1 MNICQLG
8 DCIGIFIL
16 FHFIYLFFISFLIDD
31 HVSNFIVWKIDRNLT
46 TIILPFTKLVCRFTQ
61 YLSTSAISPL
71 LNRKKIIPLIK
82 SNFCQIFIWLLI
94 FLFIF
99 YLFVSY
105 WFITYLYFN
114 LFSLFI
120 SSANYGKKKK
130 KNSCKISQR
139 KYSNLGVT
147 KSHLVKSKKITI
159 SLINPYFLSVTF
171 RTRFFFRVSIFKLYW
186 EKIKV

>member
-1 MNICQLG
+1 MFRQCSRVVGEGILGMSWRHLMNICQLG

-46 TIILPFTKLVCRFTQ
+46 TIILPFTKLVCRFTK

-120 SSANYGKKKK
+120 SSANYGKKKQLQNFTKEILQPRNHKVTPCK
-130 KNSCKISQR
+130 K
-139 KYSNLGVT
+139 
-147 KSHLVKSKKITI
+147 
-159 SLINPYFLSVTF
+159 
-171 RTRFFFRVSIFKLYW
+171 
-186 EKIKV
+186 

>member
-16 FHFIYLFFISFLIDD
+16 FYLSIFFSFLIDD

-46 TIILPFTKLVCRFTQ
+46 TIILPFTKLVCCFTQ

-105 WFITYLYFN
+105 WFITYLCFN

-120 SSANYGKKKK
+120 SSANYRKKKQLQNFTKEILQPRNHKVTPCK
-130 KNSCKISQR
+130 K
-139 KYSNLGVT
+139 
-147 KSHLVKSKKITI
+147 
-159 SLINPYFLSVTF
+159 
-171 RTRFFFRVSIFKLYW
+171 
-186 EKIKV
+186 

>member
-1 MNICQLG
+1 MFLG
-8 DCIGIFIL
+8 RWRGHPRDVMETSYEYLPAGWLHWHLYFIL
-16 FHFIYLFFISFLIDD
+16 FYLSIFFSFLIDD

-61 YLSTSAISPL
+61 NLSTSAISPL

-120 SSANYGKKKK
+120 SSANYRKKKQLQNFTKEILQPRNDKVTPCK
-130 KNSCKISQR
+130 K
-139 KYSNLGVT
+139 
-147 KSHLVKSKKITI
+147 
-159 SLINPYFLSVTF
+159 
-171 RTRFFFRVSIFKLYW
+171 
-186 EKIKV
+186 